1 MKSLV
6 ESIIGKRGGKY
17 SQIAPKL
24 EKVLSDDN
32 AIEELAKN
40 HNVSFESMKDLFN
53 KVKDTVRKVAD
64 MDISDEDRA
73 RWLDDFLENDAANEY
88 LSDEDLD
95 KMAKE
100 INRNRG
106 TLDEIIEDVSRWMF
120 KQIR

>member
-32 AIEELAKN
+32 AIEELAKK
-40 HNVSFESMKDLFN
+40 HDVSFESMKDLFN

-88 LSDEDLD
+88 LSDKDLD
-95 KMAKE
+95 KMVKE

-106 TLDEIIEDVSRWMF
+106 TLDEIIDDVSRWMF
-120 KQIR
+120 RQIR